1 MNFVFYVGKNYL
13 LGCGFFPIR
22 REIIIMSIFWE
33 KKKKSKK
40 SKVK

>member
-22 REIIIMSIFWE
+22 REIIMFIFWE
-33 KKKKSKK
+33 KKKKKSKK